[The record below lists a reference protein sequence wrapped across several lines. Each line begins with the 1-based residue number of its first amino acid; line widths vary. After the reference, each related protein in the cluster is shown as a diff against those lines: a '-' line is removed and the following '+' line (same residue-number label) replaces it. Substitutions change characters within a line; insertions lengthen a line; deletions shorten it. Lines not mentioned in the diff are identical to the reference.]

1 MSGAVDAGASP
12 LKEKSWRWPF
22 AFVYLVL
29 PCLIFAAALALRLD
43 PRLVPPQAA
52 EGVLD
57 LRQFDLAKMP
67 ANLDGEWSFYWQRLI
82 PPEDFG
88 GKTAPEADGVVLVP
102 ESWPRRVMAGV
113 PLPARG
119 YATFRLTVLIDPA
132 HAERLALRLNS
143 IHSAYTLWANGRLI
157 ASVGRVASDAVAEQN
172 AQEIRLAALPSRAG
186 EIELVMQTSN
196 FHPRPRSMASIQI
209 GVEDQLRNDLEKRR
223 GLTLLIAGTL
233 LLMGIY
239 HIALFAFDPSRRP
252 PLYLALC
259 ALLWAAELLCNQA
272 NWPLRLFFPE
282 ISGELIFRCFRFS
295 LPLSAAVGFQFFHSL
310 YPQEIPRWA
319 LRIFWAVTLVMCA
332 LAVAAPTGLIALV
345 LPYYYP
351 FAIAKAA
358 ISVGALTLAVRRQRQ
373 GALAILSGY
382 MAFLLLAL
390 NDMLN
395 DLHLIR
401 TPQVMQ
407 VGMLAFMLAQTLALA
422 QRFSRL
428 FVSVETLSHE
438 LATRNQAL
446 EKEVAERIQAQQDI
460 VAVSESERS
469 RISHELHDGLCQQ
482 LTAARLLC
490 LTLSGDESA
499 PAARGL
505 KRLADILDGAG
516 TQAYAL
522 ARGLWPAEPATN
534 DLRHALAELVQQHA
548 AANRSTRIEFAAG
561 TGCAHCHCPSV
572 AHAFGIAREA
582 LINAERHANAR
593 CITVA
598 LECGAQ
604 QLTLTVSDDGIGR
617 SRESPAG
624 RDRLPHGGLG
634 LRIMAYRAR
643 MIGGDFRLEAGEA
656 GGTHARC
663 TLPCQTLATDENN

>member
-1 MSGAVDAGASP
+1 MSGAHDARSSTP
-12 LKEKSWRWPF
+12 KEKSGRWPL
-22 AFVYLVL
+22 AFVYLIL

-43 PRLVPPQAA
+43 PRMVSPLAS

-57 LRQFDLAKMP
+57 LRQFDLAKAS

-82 PPEDFG
+82 PPEDFA
-88 GKTAPEADGVVLVP
+88 GKSVPDADGIVVVP
-102 ESWPRRVMAGV
+102 DSWPRHIVAG
-113 PLPARG
+113 AQRDAHG

-132 HAERLALRLNS
+132 QAERLALRLNS

-157 ASVGRVASDAVAEQN
+157 ARVGQVSRDAETERN
-172 AQEIRLAALPSRAG
+172 AQELLLAALPPQAG
-186 EIELVMQTSN
+186 KIELVLQTSN
-196 FHPRPRSMASIQI
+196 FHPRPRSMSSMQI
-209 GVEDQLRNDLEKRR
+209 GVEEQLRNDLEKRR
-223 GLTLLIAGTL
+223 GFTLLIAGTL

-239 HIALFAFDPSRRP
+239 HLALFAYRPSRRP
-252 PLYLALC
+252 PLYLALF

-282 ISGELIFRCFRFS
+282 LSSELIFRCFRFC

-319 LRIFWAVTLVMCA
+319 LRVFWAITLVMCA
-332 LAVAAPTGLIALV
+332 LAVAAPTGVIALA

-351 FAIAKAA
+351 FATAKGV
-358 ISVGALTLAVRRQRQ
+358 ISVVALTIAVRRRRQ
-373 GALAILSGY
+373 GALPILSGY
-382 MAFLLLAL
+382 VVFLLCAL
-390 NDMLN
+390 NDMFI

-428 FVSVETLSHE
+428 FASVETLSRE
-438 LATRNQAL
+438 LSTRNRAL

-490 LTLSGDESA
+490 LTASGDESA
-499 PAARGL
+499 PGARGL
-505 KRLADILDGAG
+505 KRLADILDGAS

-522 ARGLWPAEPATN
+522 ARGLWPVEPASN
-534 DLRHALAELVQQHA
+534 DLRHALAELVQQHD
-548 AANRSTRIEFAAG
+548 AANPATRIAFAAEAAC
-561 TGCAHCHCPSV
+561 THCHSPCT

-582 LINAERHANAR
+582 LINAEKHAHAK
-593 CITVA
+593 CITVT
-598 LECGAQ
+598 LECSPP
-604 QLTLTVSDDGIGR
+604 QLTLTVSDDGVGCHHTPPDSHGR
-617 SRESPAG
+617 P
-624 RDRLPHGGLG
+624 PHDGLG

-643 MIGGDFRLEAGEA
+643 MIGGDFRLEAADA
-656 GGTHARC
+656 GGTRALH
-663 TLPCQTLATDENN
+663 LAVSRPGCRS